1 MLCFSGGHGG
11 ISLAIQ
17 SSNRDIIKGVA
28 FLHECGHFHGNLTPS
43 NVLLKRGPR
52 RWHAKIEL
60 NLTSSQGSERWRSVE
75 ILTGTNRSPTRS
87 YSFSLGLILF
97 FLFSG
102 GHHAYFGKSSNAIE
116 NEIRANRSARYHLLS
131 GDLKKGYTQVVY
143 SLLTERTTP
152 ADSQNFPLFWSPEK
166 SIQFLIKVVDT
177 LNEEP
182 GFNRGFADSVL
193 TCLDWW
199 SKMRT
204 DMKNFFK
211 DTEYY
216 PDDSAKEKPGYRGMD
231 DYGRHVVVKTIK
243 KKDILD
249 GRLEYLKDIRSDFVA
264 RELSLD
270 YTNIALDIIK
280 GVAFLHKCG
289 HFHGNLTPSNVLL
302 KRGLRRWHAKIELN
316 LTSSQGSERWRSVEI
331 LTVYAHISR
340 TTPADSQ
347 NFPLFWSPE
356 KSIQFLIEVVDTL
369 NEEPG
374 FNRGFADSVLTCLDW
389 WSKMGTDMKNFF
401 KDTEYYPG
409 EGQPVTSYDLLR
421 FVRNTTTHYRS
432 SQDRCPNFRL
442 QRRIFPTKE
451 VARRLFPS

>member
-1 MLCFSGGHGG
+1 MLIDGNYIFVSAKEKPGYRGMDDYGRHVVVKTIKKKDILDGRLEYLKDICSDFVVSFFRLIDNNDKTKFALFMEPCL
-11 ISLAIQ
+11 ISLELFFIYKSELRTTMIAENFKEVFRTHEQARELSQDCTDIAM
-17 SSNRDIIKGVA
+17 DIIKGVA

-60 NLTSSQGSERWRSVE
+60 NLSSSQGSERWRSVE

-116 NEIRANRSARYHLLS
+116 NEIRANRSVRYHLLS
-131 GDLKKGYTQVVY
+131 GDLKKGYIQVVC
-143 SLLTERTTP
+143 SLLTERTRP
-152 ADSQNFPLFWSPEK
+152 AGSQNFPF
-166 SIQFLIKVVDT
+166 
-177 LNEEP
+177 
-182 GFNRGFADSVL
+182 
-193 TCLDWW
+193 
-199 SKMRT
+199 
-204 DMKNFFK
+204 
-211 DTEYY
+211 
-216 PDDSAKEKPGYRGMD
+216 
-231 DYGRHVVVKTIK
+231 
-243 KKDILD
+243 
-249 GRLEYLKDIRSDFVA
+249 
-264 RELSLD
+264 
-270 YTNIALDIIK
+270 
-280 GVAFLHKCG
+280 
-289 HFHGNLTPSNVLL
+289 
-302 KRGLRRWHAKIELN
+302 
-316 LTSSQGSERWRSVEI
+316 
-331 LTVYAHISR
+331 
-340 TTPADSQ
+340 
-347 NFPLFWSPE
+347 FWSPE

>member
-216 PDDSAKEKPGYRGMD
+216 PAKEKPGYRGMD
-231 DYGRHVVVKTIK
+231 DYGRHVVVKTIQQRK
-243 KKDILD
+243 
-249 GRLEYLKDIRSDFVA
+249 
-264 RELSLD
+264 SLD
-270 YTNIALDIIK
+270 IGVWMIMADMWDIIK